1 MKRLKVL
8 ALALICAVFSPVKA
22 DEGMW
27 LLQLMQEQNLA
38 DRMKSQGLKMDI
50 GDIYSPDKITLKDA
64 VGIFGGGCTGEII
77 SPNGLILTNHHCGY
91 GAIQQ
96 HSSVEHDYLT
106 DGFWA
111 KSQSEELPTP
121 GLKFKFVERIVDVTD
136 LVNKDIEKG
145 KVTEAESFG
154 SKYLKE
160 LADKQLKKSDL
171 KGKAGIST
179 LALPFYAGNK
189 YYLFFIKTYGDV
201 RMVAAPPS
209 SIGKFGGETDNWMW
223 PRHTCDF
230 SMFRIYADKD
240 GNPTEEYKETNVPLK
255 ARKHLA
261 ISLKGLQEGDYA
273 MIMGFPGSTS
283 RYLTESEVRL
293 RMEGTNI
300 PRITVREARQEVLR
314 REMAA
319 SDKVRIQYA
328 SKFAGSSNYWKNSI
342 GMNKAIVDNKV
353 LEAKAE
359 QELKFLEFAEK
370 KQNEDYKAVVGKI
383 NDYVDKVTPLRTQMT
398 YFTETFRGG
407 IEFSNYT
414 KINSSIQTLLDALE
428 KNRKKDIEKVI
439 EEVKK
444 AYADIHNKDYDHEVD
459 RKVAHVLIPLY
470 MAKVPADALPAFYG
484 TVKDEF
490 KGDFKAYINA
500 LYDNTIFANEK
511 NFNEFIANPTVE
523 AIEKDLSVQYAETVE
538 NKFGEIAEK
547 IDEAS
552 GDINLLHKTYV
563 RGLCEMYAPTP
574 KAPDA
579 NFTIRLTYGNVKS
592 YDPKDGIHYKYY
604 TTLKGVM
611 EKEDPDNPEFVVP
624 EKLKELYATKNYGRY
639 ALPNGE
645 MPACF
650 LTTNDITGG
659 NSGSPVMNGN
669 GELIGTA
676 FDGNWESLS
685 GDINFDNNLQRCI
698 AVDIRYVLFIV
709 EKLGGCKNLIDEM
722 TIVE

>member
-1 MKRLKVL
+1 MKKLKVL
-8 ALALICAVFSPVKA
+8 ALALLCAAFSPAKA

-27 LLQLMQEQNLA
+27 LLQMMQEQNLA
-38 DRMKSQGLKMDI
+38 DRMKAQGLKIDI
-50 GDIYSPDKITLKDA
+50 ASIYNPEQLTLKDA

-111 KSQSEELPTP
+111 KSYQEEIPTP
-121 GLKFKFVERIVDVTD
+121 GLTFRFVERIVDVTEK
-136 LVNKDIEKG
+136 VNEDVKKG
-145 KVTEAESFG
+145 KVTEAETFG

-160 LADKQLKKSDL
+160 LAEKELKKSDL
-171 KGKAGIST
+171 KKAPGIT
-179 LALPFYAGNK
+179 AQALPFYEGNRF
-189 YYLFFIKTYGDV
+189 YLFYIKTYKDV

-230 SMFRIYADKD
+230 SIFRIYADKD
-240 GNPTEEYKETNVPLK
+240 GNPAEYSKDNVPLK
-255 ARKHLA
+255 SKKYLT

-293 RMEGTNI
+293 RMEATNV
-300 PRITVREARQEVLR
+300 PRIEVREARQNVLR
-314 REMAA
+314 KEMAA

-353 LEAKAE
+353 LETKAE
-359 QELKFLEFAEK
+359 QESRFAQYAKEK
-370 KQNEDYKAVVGKI
+370 GNADYEKVVGQI
-383 NDYVDKVTPLRTQMT
+383 DEYVKRVMPIQTRNT
-398 YFTETFRGG
+398 YFSETFRSG
-407 IEFSNYT
+407 IEFSASQAAFDELKT
-414 KINSSIQTLLDALE
+414 ALQKE
-428 KNRKKDIEKVI
+428 NKKDIAKALETL
-439 EEVKK
+439 KK
-444 AYADIHNKDYDHEVD
+444 EFANIHNKDYDHEVD
-459 RKVAHVLIPLY
+459 RKVAKVLIPLY
-470 MAKVPADALPAFYG
+470 ASKVSAEALPDFYQ
-484 TVKDEF
+484 TVQKQF
-490 KGDFKAYINA
+490 NGDYNAYVDA
-500 LYDNTIFANEK
+500 LYDNSIFASEK
-511 NFNEFIANPTVE
+511 NFDAFMANPTVE
-523 AIEKDLSVQYAETVE
+523 AIDKDLAVQYTVARNAKYKE
-538 NKFGEIAEK
+538 LADQLSNVR
-547 IDEAS
+547 

-579 NFTIRLTYGNVKS
+579 NFTLRLTYGNVKS

-611 EKEDPDNPEFVVP
+611 EKEDPNNPEFVVP
-624 EKLKELYATKNYGRY
+624 AKLKELYASKNFGRY

-722 TIVE
+722 NIVE

>member
-1 MKRLKVL
+1 MKKLKVL
-8 ALALICAVFSPVKA
+8 ALALVCAVFSPAKA

-38 DRMKSQGLKMDI
+38 DRMKAQGLKMDI
-50 GDIYSPDKITLKDA
+50 MDIYNPDQITLKDA
-64 VGIFGGGCTGEII
+64 VGIFGRGCTGEII

-91 GAIQQ
+91 DAIQQ

-111 KSQSEELPTP
+111 KSYQEELPTP
-121 GLKFKFVERIVDVTD
+121 GLTFKFVDRIVDVTEK
-136 LVNKDIEKG
+136 VNEDIRKG

-154 SKYLKE
+154 SKYLKK
-160 LADKQLKKSDL
+160 LAADELKKSDL
-171 KGKAGIST
+171 KGKPGIST
-179 LALPFYAGNK
+179 QALPFYEGNK
-189 YYLFFIKTYGDV
+189 FYLFFIKTYSDV

-223 PRHTCDF
+223 PRHTGDF

-240 GNPTEEYKETNVPLK
+240 GNPAEYSAENVPLK
-255 ARKHLA
+255 VKKHLT

-293 RMEGTNI
+293 RMEGINV
-300 PRITVREARQEVLR
+300 PRITVREERQNILR
-314 REMAA
+314 KEMAA

-353 LEAKAE
+353 LETKAE
-359 QELKFLEFAEK
+359 QEAKFAAFAKE
-370 KQNEDYKAVVGKI
+370 KQNADYAAVVGKI
-383 NDYVDKVTPLRTQMT
+383 DEYVKRVTPLRTQLT
-398 YFTETFRGG
+398 YFTETFRSG
-407 IEFSNYT
+407 IEF
-414 KINSSIQTLLDALE
+414 TLTSKMEALQDLATALQ
-428 KNRKKDIEKVI
+428 KNKKKDVEKAI
-439 EEVKK
+439 ATLKE

-459 RKVAHVLIPLY
+459 RKVAKVLLPLY
-470 MAKVPADALPAFYG
+470 AEKVPSEALPDFYQ
-484 TVKDEF
+484 TVKNAF
-490 KGDFKAYINA
+490 KGDYNAYVDA
-500 LYDNTIFANEK
+500 LYNNSIFANEK
-511 NFNEFIANPTVE
+511 NFNAFIENPTVE
-523 AIEKDLSVQYAETVE
+523 AINKDLSAEYAAAVSKKYKELADKLDQA
-538 NKFGEIAEK
+538 N
-547 IDEAS
+547 

-579 NFTIRLTYGNVKS
+579 NFTIRLTYGNVKA
-592 YDPKDGIHYKYY
+592 YDPKDGVHYKYY

-611 EKEDPDNPEFVVP
+611 EKEDPNNPEFVVP
-624 EKLKELYATKNYGRY
+624 AKLKELHATKNYGRY

-645 MPACF
+645 MPTCF

-669 GELIGTA
+669 GELIGAA

>member
-1 MKRLKVL
+1 MKKLILCL
-8 ALALICAVFSPVKA
+8 AAAVVSLTAAA

-27 LLQLMQEQNLA
+27 LLPYLQKMNIGDMKAKGCQLTAE
-38 DRMKSQGLKMDI
+38 
-50 GDIYSPDKITLKDA
+50 DIYSVNHGSLKDA
-64 VGIFGGGCTGEII
+64 IVIFGNGCTGEVV
-77 SPNGLILTNHHCGY
+77 SPEGLVFTNHHCGY
-91 GAIQQ
+91 GSIQAL
-96 HSSVEHDYLT
+96 SSVEHDYLK

-111 KSQSEELPTP
+111 MSNEEELPAP
-121 GLKFKFVERIVDVTD
+121 GLTVTFIRRIIDVTPEVLGNIPSIAKGEERSEMED
-136 LVNKDIEKG
+136 KNIEALYEKLRAENPGMTINIQPFFGGNQYFAFVMEVYRDIRLVG
-145 KVTEAESFG
+145 T
-154 SKYLKE
+154 
-160 LADKQLKKSDL
+160 
-171 KGKAGIST
+171 
-179 LALPFYAGNK
+179 
-189 YYLFFIKTYGDV
+189 
-201 RMVAAPPS
+201 PPT

-223 PRHTCDF
+223 PRHTGDF

-240 GNPTEEYKETNVPLK
+240 GNPAEYSAENVPLK
-255 ARKHLA
+255 VKKHLT

-293 RMEGTNI
+293 RMEGINV
-300 PRITVREARQEVLR
+300 PRITVREERQNILR
-314 REMAA
+314 KEMAA

-353 LEAKAE
+353 LETKAE
-359 QELKFLEFAEK
+359 QEAKFAAFAKE
-370 KQNEDYKAVVGKI
+370 KQNADYAAVVGKI
-383 NDYVDKVTPLRTQMT
+383 DEYVKRVTPLRTQLT
-398 YFTETFRGG
+398 YFTETFRSG
-407 IEFSNYT
+407 IEF
-414 KINSSIQTLLDALE
+414 TLTSKMEALQDLATALQ
-428 KNRKKDIEKVI
+428 KNKKKDVEKAI
-439 EEVKK
+439 ATLKE

-459 RKVAHVLIPLY
+459 RKVAKVLLPLY
-470 MAKVPADALPAFYG
+470 AEKVPAEALPDFYQ
-484 TVKDEF
+484 TVKNAF
-490 KGDFKAYINA
+490 KGDYNAYVDA
-500 LYDNTIFANEK
+500 LYNNSIFANEK
-511 NFNEFIANPTVE
+511 NFNAFIENPTVE
-523 AIEKDLSVQYAETVE
+523 AINKDLSAEYAAAV
-538 NKFGEIAEK
+538 NKKYKELADK
-547 IDEAS
+547 LDQAN

-579 NFTIRLTYGNVKS
+579 NFTIRLTYGNVKA
-592 YDPKDGIHYKYY
+592 YDPKDGVHYKYY

-611 EKEDPDNPEFVVP
+611 EKEDPNNPEFVVP
-624 EKLKELYATKNYGRY
+624 AKLKELYATKNYGRY

-645 MPACF
+645 MPTCF

-669 GELIGTA
+669 GELIGAA